1 MIKNV
6 IMYVDFDGKERML
19 PFNKEINGVDFSE
32 IVSFTRIN
40 QEVKDSKGRSMIE
53 RYVVGIPYMYPNIKK
68 DNYYDKKHLINDIL
82 NNGRQVAGD
91 EANCYYEML
100 TENICYK
107 TSNVHV
113 VSSQNELLRI
123 MMKFIEENEQTIGRE
138 QKPAIR
144 TGSRR
149 YIIKR

>member
-1 MIKNV
+1 
-6 IMYVDFDGKERML
+6 
-19 PFNKEINGVDFSE
+19 
-32 IVSFTRIN
+32 
-40 QEVKDSKGRSMIE
+40 
-53 RYVVGIPYMYPNIKK
+53 
-68 DNYYDKKHLINDIL
+68 
-82 NNGRQVAGD
+82 
-91 EANCYYEML
+91 ML

-138 QKPAIR
+138 QKPACR

>member
-40 QEVKDSKGRSMIE
+40 QEVKDSKGRSMTE
-53 RYVVGIPYMYPNIKK
+53 RYVIGVPYMYPNIEKAYCYDK
-68 DNYYDKKHLINDIL
+68 EHLIYDKKHLINDIL
-82 NNGRQVAGD
+82 NNGRQVAD
-91 EANCYYEML
+91 EKANCYHEML
-100 TENICYK
+100 TGNICYK

-138 QKPAIR
+138 QKPASR
-144 TGSRR
+144 TRR
-149 YIIKR
+149 

>member
-1 MIKNV
+1 MVNNLIL
-6 IMYVDFDGKERML
+6 YVDLSGRQHIL
-19 PFNKEINGVDFSE
+19 PLDKEISDVNFDE
-32 IVSFTRIN
+32 ITSFTVIGPGCRVSN
-40 QEVKDSKGRSMIE
+40 YASTAEH
-53 RYVVGIPYMYPNIKK
+53 YVVGIPYMYSNIEK
-68 DNYYDKKHLINDIL
+68 DDYYDKKHLINDIL

>member
-40 QEVKDSKGRSMIE
+40 QEVKDSKGMSMTE
-53 RYVVGIPYMYPNIKK
+53 RYVVGIPYMYPNIK
-68 DNYYDKKHLINDIL
+68 NAYSFDKKHLINDIL

-100 TENICYK
+100 TGNISYK
-107 TSNVHV
+107 TSNVHIV
-113 VSSQNELLRI
+113 PSQNELLKALMGYI
-123 MMKFIEENEQTIGRE
+123 KENEQTIVGE
-138 QKPAIR
+138 QKPTSR
-144 TGSRR
+144 TRR
-149 YIIKR
+149 